1 MAGLTWKDGTAR
13 LYDST
18 ATPFYFEIVFL
29 EDGISGPA
37 GRPRPEEFLML
48 DRGEFTANSAYRMGD
63 DSPITEPLDIT
74 IRAALTTTTP
84 TYLYQALICGTINED
99 AWATTKGDS
108 TLTNG
113 AGSSITCPAFAD
125 SSKKCVNLEVLWE
138 CGATDMGLQWME
150 IYFDPGSIT
159 FSEGAEGLIVEAA
172 GKIYGDINW
181 ITSLTSGT
189 SSPST

>member
-18 ATPFYFEIVFL
+18 ATPFYYKILFL
-29 EDGISGPA
+29 EDGVSGPA

-48 DRGEFTANSAYRMGD
+48 DRGLFTADSAYRMGD
-63 DSPITEPLDIT
+63 DSPIVEPLDIT
-74 IRAALTTTTP
+74 IRVALTTTTP
-84 TYLYQALICGTINED
+84 TYFFQALSCGTINED
-99 AWATTKGDS
+99 VWVTTKGD
-108 TLTNG
+108 TQLVNG
-113 AGSSITCPAFAD
+113 AGSSITTPAFAD

-138 CGATDMGLQWME
+138 CGATDMGLKWAE
-150 IYFDPGSIT
+150 VYFDPASIT
-159 FSEGAEGLIVEAA
+159 LGEGAEGVFVEAA
-172 GKIYGDINW
+172 GKIYGLISW